1 MNVREAV
8 YSNITEHELIGAG
21 DRVLIGL
28 SGGADSVCLLTV
40 LNELRERL
48 HFELGAMHIN
58 HGLRKEAGEDE
69 AYSKELCEKYGISFY
84 SERIDVVTYADN
96 RGLSTEEAGRI
107 LRYEA
112 FDKCMIINGYN
123 KLATAHHANDLAET
137 MLLFL
142 ARGTGIKGLNP
153 IKYKN
158 GIVIRPLLSVS
169 KQDILAFLEE
179 EGIKHCED
187 LTNSDN
193 DYTRNYIR
201 NEIIPRLEEVND
213 KAVDHMVRTADI
225 VSEAYDIIEDELN
238 RLEETY
244 IRREN
249 NEYTVCLE
257 TKLLKPYMFKSLIHR
272 AIAKAAQAEKDITAA
287 HIEAVASLM
296 DKQVGKMVDLPYNLK
311 ARREYDG
318 ILIKSADSYGVYS
331 NEHAITY
338 KTRAFIRQDGLNI
351 PEKEY
356 TKWFD
361 YDIIKDTFIIRPVDD
376 NDEITVLK
384 NGGTKKV
391 KELFKDLKVPIDKRK
406 SYMCVAQGNHVYW
419 IIGLRMGEDAKITE
433 NTKTILE
440 IDISEVER

>member
-1 MNVREAV
+1 MNSTFNIHQENSKNTNIIQSKNKKSAPISIITGSDSIFIKGKLNDVATSYFKTSQKIQNLYKEKNSIGKTETSKNNSKSKNNI
-8 YSNITEHELIGAG
+8 YTNNTLNISIKNSNYENKKKQIK
-21 DRVLIGL
+21 VNN
-28 SGGADSVCLLTV
+28 
-40 LNELRERL
+40 LNDKLNSFHLKPNNNLNSTLNVNQKNQNHTIIVKDEIISYKSNKKN
-48 HFELGAMHIN
+48 IN
-58 HGLRKEAGEDE
+58 NL
-69 AYSKELCEKYGISFY
+69 SKENNKNNKSLRQIRQNIKKTISK
-84 SERIDVVTYADN
+84 IV
-96 RGLSTEEAGRI
+96 
-107 LRYEA
+107 
-112 FDKCMIINGYN
+112 NGYN

-158 GIVIRPLLSVS
+158 GNVIRPLLSVS

-201 NEIIPRLEEVND
+201 NEIVPRLEEVND
-213 KAVDHMVRTADI
+213 KAVEHMVRTADI

-318 ILIKSADSYGVYS
+318 ILIKSADSYGVYG

-351 PEKEY
+351 PEKELFN
-356 TKWFD
+356 FD
-361 YDIIKDTFIIRPVDD
+361 
-376 NDEITVLK
+376 
-384 NGGTKKV
+384 
-391 KELFKDLKVPIDKRK
+391 
-406 SYMCVAQGNHVYW
+406 
-419 IIGLRMGEDAKITE
+419 
-433 NTKTILE
+433 
-440 IDISEVER
+440 